1 MPCIEHFDLGEGWM
15 GRRMFSAFRRVLAA
29 ALIFAAPLVSTGVAS
44 AAGPF
49 EPNNTLA
56 EAAGPLLLS
65 GTYDAATEGSSD
77 KDFYYFYVTSA
88 PSARIELTIKN
99 LGGLNAPPLNASIVD
114 GLGTVIDGFAYL
126 VQPGAEATSSI
137 DLAPQK
143 YFLEVEP
150 TYSAN
155 STATTYSLVAGGNGG
170 AFGPFAQIEA
180 KCASARTQAT
190 AAKRK
195 LRRAQARLQRATARL
210 RRSALGT
217 AAAHRDA
224 SSNYQ
229 HAKAQTKKKR
239 NALRATAKTQD
250 PWCGISP

>member
-1 MPCIEHFDLGEGWM
+1 MPCMRG
-15 GRRMFSAFRRVLAA
+15 AFTRAIA
-29 ALIFAAPLVSTGVAS
+29 GALIFAAPFVATGAAS

-56 EAAGPLLLS
+56 EAAGPLLLG
-65 GTYDAATEGSSD
+65 GTYDAAMEGSTD
-77 KDFYYFYVTSA
+77 KDFFYFYVTSS
-88 PSARIELTIKN
+88 PSARVALTIKN
-99 LGGLNAPPLNASIVD
+99 LGSANAPPLNASIVD
-114 GLGTVIDGFAYL
+114 GLGTVIDGFGYL

-150 TYSAN
+150 TYSASSN
-155 STATTYSLVAGGNGG
+155 ATSYSLAAGGSGG

-180 KCASARTQAT
+180 RCASARAKAT
-190 AAKRK
+190 VAKRK
-195 LRRAQARLQRATARL
+195 LTRAQARLQRATARL

-217 AAAHRDA
+217 AAAHQDA
-224 SSNYQ
+224 SSNYR
-229 HAKAQTKKKR
+229 HAKAQTRKKR
-239 NALRATAKTQD
+239 NALKATAKTQA

>member
-1 MPCIEHFDLGEGWM
+1 
-15 GRRMFSAFRRVLAA
+15 MFSAFTRVIAG
-29 ALIFAAPLVSTGVAS
+29 ALIFAAPLVSTGAAS

-56 EAAGPLLLS
+56 EAAGPLLMG
-65 GTYDAATEGSSD
+65 GTYDAAAEGSAD
-77 KDFYYFYVTSA
+77 KDFFYFYVTSG
-88 PSARIELTIKN
+88 PSARVELTIKN
-99 LGGLNAPPLNASIVD
+99 LGSASAPPLNASIVD

-126 VQPGAEATSSI
+126 IRPGEEATSSI

-150 TYSAN
+150 AYSASSN
-155 STATTYSLVAGGNGG
+155 STTYRLAAGGSEG

-180 KCASARTQAT
+180 KCASARANAT
-190 AAKRK
+190 ADKRK

-224 SSNYQ
+224 SSNYR
-229 HAKAQTKKKR
+229 HAKAQTTKKR
-239 NALRATAKTQD
+239 NALKATAKKQD
-250 PWCGISP
+250 PWCGLAP

>member
-1 MPCIEHFDLGEGWM
+1 
-15 GRRMFSAFRRVLAA
+15 MFSALTRAIAA
-29 ALIFAAPLVSTGVAS
+29 ALIFTAPLVSTGVAS

-56 EAAGPLLLS
+56 EAAGPLLTG
-65 GTYDAATEGSSD
+65 GTYNAAIEGSAD
-77 KDFYYFYVTSA
+77 KDFFYFYVTSG
-88 PSARIELTIKN
+88 PSARVELTLKN
-99 LGGLNAPPLNASIVD
+99 LGSANAPQLNASIVD

-126 VQPGAEATSSI
+126 IRPGAEATTSI

-143 YFLEVEP
+143 YFLEVES
-150 TYSAN
+150 TYS
-155 STATTYSLVAGGNGG
+155 SSSDPTAYSLAAGGSDG

-180 KCASARTQAT
+180 KCASARAEAT
-190 AAKRK
+190 ADKRK

-224 SSNYQ
+224 SSNYR
-229 HAKAQTKKKR
+229 HAKAQTTKKR
-239 NALRATAKTQD
+239 NALKATAKKQD
-250 PWCGISP
+250 PWCGLAP